1 MRHLLFSVLVFL
13 PGLAWAAPDHDALR
27 DLARA
32 GDVAG
37 LEQAFADAFAAFRAG
52 ALRAVDLRSMVE
64 AVVVT
69 DPAVRDGIGKWHSE
83 RPGSAFAASVAAFR
97 DYEDSFALRGEDTVS
112 DTHPSA
118 LAAFSKLQD
127 RAMEHAL
134 DAYAAEAG
142 FPPATDAVMIFQ
154 RTTHK
159 LSPSLFDSVVA
170 AAMAAVP
177 ERDTLWRATL
187 QAEPQWGGGGLP
199 EVERLCDLYAGSV
212 TDVANYDVETCVL
225 DNLSRGSFPSEI
237 IRAIIPQ
244 IDANPNPVLDHAR
257 LELLMYDS
265 DPAELAAMR
274 AMFNDPAMTD
284 IDLARSYDMLRM
296 SQGVTDDPSMVAIV
310 AERAFNHAREALAYD
325 PYNRDLLS
333 KILYAAR
340 ADNYAPDRLTPDER
354 LAFSRDLVV
363 AMPLNG
369 GSWGGLASEMSR
381 AYRDDPLE
389 TYVDP
394 IYINSLAYSKHQSSL
409 LSNFAYDKLVRLEDI
424 EDQTRSGAAA
434 PPIETLAERLS
445 CPLVRILRL
454 IEAVCATPDDFTIC
468 GPVEGEAGRFNAAV
482 APAVDAGFCA
492 WERWGPVSL
501 LVFEP
506 VEVDVGTLR
515 LRP

>member
-52 ALRAVDLRSMVE
+52 ELRAVDLRSMVE

-159 LSPSLFDSVVA
+159 LSPSMFDSVVA

-177 ERDTLWRATL
+177 ERDTLWRATV
-187 QAEPQWGGGGLP
+187 QAEPQWGGGGGA
-199 EVERLCDLYAGSV
+199 EIERLCSIYAGSV
-212 TDVANYDVETCVL
+212 RDVADYDVMTCIL
-225 DNLSRGSFPSEI
+225 DNLSRGSIPSYMLHS
-237 IRAIIPQ
+237 IIPA
-244 IDANPNPVLDHAR
+244 IDANPHPVLDQAR
-257 LELLMYDS
+257 VRFLMHDS
-265 DPAELAAMR
+265 DPSELAAMR
-274 AMFNDPAMTD
+274 PVFDDPAMTD
-284 IDLARSYDMLRM
+284 MDLAYDYDMLRM
-296 SQGVTDDPSMVAIV
+296 SQGVIDDPSMTAIV
-310 AERAFNHAREALAYD
+310 AHRAFVQARAGLARD
-325 PYNRDLLS
+325 PYNRALLRQ
-333 KILYAAR
+333 LLEAER
-340 ADNYAPDRLTPDER
+340 ADPYAPDRLTPDER
-354 LAFSRDLVV
+354 LAYSRDLVI
-363 AMPLNG
+363 ASPFDG
-369 GSWGGLASEMSR
+369 WSWGGLASEMSR
-381 AYRDDPLE
+381 HYRDDPLD

-394 IYINSLAYSKHQSSL
+394 VYVNSLAYSNHHGGL
-409 LSNFAYDKLVRLEDI
+409 LTNFGYDRLVRLEDI
-424 EDQTRSGAAA
+424 EDRTREGAPA
-434 PPIETLAERLS
+434 PPIGTVAERLS
-445 CPLVRILRL
+445 CPLVRVLRL
-454 IEAVCATPDDFTIC
+454 LGAVCAMDDTSTMC
-468 GPVEGEAGRFNAAV
+468 GPVEGEAERFQAALV
-482 APAVDAGFCA
+482 PAIEAGLCH